1 MKLPPESNA
10 VQVEHF
16 TW

>member
-1 MKLPPESNA
+1 MKLPSESNA